1 VVAAST
7 LIPND
12 KRGELERALAAATE
26 LPGMDAEALSW
37 LARKINECSFNLV
50 VAGQFKRGKSSVINA
65 LLGEALLPVG
75 VVPLTSVVTIIR
87 AGNRARLWVELL
99 DGTSREAPL
108 NELAEFVTE
117 RGNPGN
123 TRRVRQVVIDHP
135 SAWLLNGLRLIDTP
149 GIGSVYEHNT
159 DVTREY
165 LPQADAVLFI
175 ASVEQPLSRAEL
187 DFLTSIRQ
195 YAGKVFCLLNKTDH
209 LRRSELEESLT
220 FAEQTVHA
228 TLGSE
233 VPVFPVSAR
242 LALDGKLDQRAE
254 SAASGFVDF
263 EHALRHFM
271 AEEGWDVWVCS
282 VARSLLRILSQR
294 RFELGLEAQVLR
306 SPLEEIERKLAAFDR
321 KKQELERALVDYQ
334 VLMEAGARSIMRED
348 LEPGLERF
356 KRAEQERVSNL
367 VEHWC
372 AESVTLSVRKLDAA
386 VERRT
391 IGEIRTAYDGWLVR
405 ADKGASEAFDRL
417 CTRFWGEMQAAVD
430 ELMRYS
436 SELFG
441 VTFEAVSADSRW
453 TPESGFY
460 YKFWY
465 EPTGLATLSSA
476 LVTML
481 PRFLSAKL
489 VLRRRKAVAVELI
502 EMQAG
507 RLRHDFEQRVLQ
519 SAQDA
524 RRRMVRRIEV
534 ALVGI
539 DTAIANGVAAHR
551 RGEAEVSTA
560 LARSGRIEQ
569 DVGLIEGRVRELA
582 TAPPRVDGDSV
593 RA

>member
-1 VVAAST
+1 VIAASA
-7 LIPND
+7 LVSDD
-12 KRGELERALAAATE
+12 KRVELQRALAAASE
-26 LPGMDAEALSW
+26 LPGIDTEALSW
-37 LARKINECSFNLV
+37 LARKVAERSFNLV

-65 LLGEALLPVG
+65 LLGDPLLPVG
-75 VVPLTSVVTIIR
+75 VIPLTSVVTVIR
-87 AGNRARLWVELL
+87 AGNTARLRVELL

-108 NELAEFVTE
+108 KELPEFVTE
-117 RGNPGN
+117 RDNPGN
-123 TRRVRQVVIDHP
+123 ARQVRQVVIDHP
-135 SAWLLNGLRLIDTP
+135 STWLANGLQLIDTP

-159 DVTREY
+159 EVTREY
-165 LPQADAVLFI
+165 LPRADAVLFI
-175 ASVEQPLSRAEL
+175 ASVEQPLSLAEL

-195 YAGKVFCLLNKTDH
+195 YAGKVFCLLNKTDY
-209 LRRSELEESLT
+209 LRGDELEESLQ
-220 FAEQTVHA
+220 FAEQAVHA
-228 TLGSE
+228 TLGYE
-233 VPVFPVSAR
+233 VPVFPISAR
-242 LALDGKLDQRAE
+242 LALEGKLDHRAE
-254 SAASGFVDF
+254 RAASGFVDF

-271 AEEGWDVWVCS
+271 AEEGWDVWVRS

-294 RFELGLEAQVLR
+294 RFELGLQAQVLR
-306 SPLEEIERKLAAFDR
+306 SPLQEIERKLAAFDR

-334 VLMEAGARSIMRED
+334 VLMEAGARSIVREHV
-348 LEPGLERF
+348 EPELERF
-356 KRAEQERVSNL
+356 KRSEQERVSNL
-367 VEHWC
+367 VERWC
-372 AESVTLSVRKLDAA
+372 AELLALSARKLDAT
-386 VERRT
+386 VEQKT
-391 IGEIRTAYDGWLVR
+391 ISEIRTAYDNWLAR

-441 VTFEAVSADSRW
+441 VTFEAVSADSSW

-489 VLRRRKAVAVELI
+489 VLRRRKTVAVELV

-524 RRRMVRRIEV
+524 RRKMVRRIEA
-534 ALVGI
+534 ALTGI

-551 RGEAEVSTA
+551 RGEAEVSAA
-560 LARSGRIEQ
+560 LVRSGRVGQ
-569 DVGLIEGRVRELA
+569 DVELIEGRVREL
-582 TAPPRVDGDSV
+582 TAAP
-593 RA
+593 